1 MKQLLLI
8 CFLALNS
15 LSFTQTKMIFHK
27 SHSGSSKNFIA
38 GIKHNNSNFGMAPT
52 RTVRNSKLDSVI
64 LVDDHIAVMVTSEY
78 CTEFDR
84 GSNTSYG
91 SHLWSAGKDTVY
103 NHPLFNKEKSVAEI
117 QKTLREEYFF
127 ANDISDVKLIG
138 FDKKTKGQYDIA
150 EPDFE
155 PTFEPDE
162 REALYRQSIENRNK
176 KYYTKK
182 GRRKLDPFTR
192 WLIFGWL
199 TIFINQA
206 R

>member
-1 MKQLLLI
+1 
-8 CFLALNS
+8 
-15 LSFTQTKMIFHK
+15 
-27 SHSGSSKNFIA
+27 
-38 GIKHNNSNFGMAPT
+38 MAPT

-64 LVDDHIAVMVTSEY
+64 LIDDHIAIMVTSEY
-78 CTEFDR
+78 CTEFEY
-84 GSNTSYG
+84 GSNKGYG

-103 NHPLFNKEKSVAEI
+103 NHPVFNKDNSADQI
-117 QKTLREEYFF
+117 RKTLMEQYFF
-127 ANDISDVKLIG
+127 ANDISSVKLIG

-162 REALYRQSIENRNK
+162 REELIRQSIEKENREK
-176 KYYTKK
+176 YTKK
-182 GRRKLDPFTR
+182 GRRKMDPFTR

-199 TIFINQA
+199 TIFINET